1 MNTREKIAAGALLA
15 MVGIILM
22 NFNTASIATV
32 GSMSVG
38 VGLTL
43 FLTNLKD

>member
-1 MNTREKIAAGALLA
+1 

-22 NFNTASIATV
+22 NFNTASITTV
-32 GSMSVG
+32 GSMAVG